1 MYKLVTLLVAAF
13 AFCDAA
19 NVAKRD
25 EQCTG
30 LLQCASYLS
39 DLETSSFG
47 SLPDEEQYEQLCRK
61 NDDLQKCIDDNKDDC
76 EDNTFLNM
84 VMRGAEALNFICS
97 AEGKEGLDSISD
109 SPCVNDQTALLSAQE
124 GMGECVQNFE
134 LELQLATFTAISND
148 EGMQSVNVCSYFD
161 QLRICT
167 LGTLENHCGQ
177 NFGNFAK
184 RLVDIYNQP
193 IADQIGCGQQAR
205 QIRTLK
211 SRLVPLII
219 SGVRRRR

>member
-1 MYKLVTLLVAAF
+1 MYKLVTLVVAAF
-13 AFCDAA
+13 AFCDTA

-39 DLETSSFG
+39 DLETPIFVSI
-47 SLPDEEQYEQLCRK
+47 PDEELYEQLCRK
-61 NDDLQKCIDDNKDDC
+61 NNDLQTCFDDNKDDC
-76 EDNTFLNM
+76 EDNTFLTM
-84 VMRGAEALNFICS
+84 VMREAQALNFICS

-124 GMGECVQNFE
+124 GMGECGQNVE
-134 LELQLATFTAISND
+134 LELQLATSTAISND
-148 EGMQSVNVCSYFD
+148 EGMESVNVCSYLN
-161 QLRICT
+161 QLKTCI
-167 LGTLENHCGQ
+167 LESLKNHCGQ

-184 RLVDIYNQP
+184 RLVDIYCQP
-193 IADQIGCGQQAR
+193 FADQIGCGQQAR